1 MGVNVNIWNLMNSMR
16 SVSRWQ
22 DVINSNINGALK
34 NGYKEA
40 DISFGSNTVYN
51 LVSPTTLSY
60 GKSVAEQSI
69 SIGYTRNI
77 WKQGDLLPK
86 QGDTDYG
93 IRGDG
98 FFMLTEQDP
107 HTVGGQK
114 IFYTRN
120 GKFHIDYS
128 LGAANPRLRTDNGL
142 FVVDRFGAKFQGLIA
157 GAPVA
162 ADNIM
167 NNISDVTRLALGR
180 PAALDNLTYSKYG
193 STIYE
198 NIINNNNI
206 YDLPEQNDMGNI
218 IQNTLEAS
226 NVNMAKQITALS
238 VSKQLHE
245 AITKQ
250 FLVFYKNVD
259 IGIELIK

>member
-16 SVSRWQ
+16 SVTRWQ
-22 DVINSNINGALK
+22 EVINSNVNGALK

-40 DISFGSNTVYN
+40 DISFGGNTVYN
-51 LVSPTTLSY
+51 LVSPTLTSY

-86 QGDTDYG
+86 QGDTDYAV
-93 IRGDG
+93 RGEG

-107 HTVGGQK
+107 QTVGGQK

-142 FVVDRFGAKFQGLIA
+142 FVVDRFAAKFQGLIA
-157 GAPVA
+157 GAPTA
-162 ADNIM
+162 ADAIT

-180 PAALDNLTYSKYG
+180 PAALDNFTYSKYG

-238 VSKQLHE
+238 SSKQLSE

-250 FLVFYKNVD
+250 FLVFYKNID